1 MDPKRPSNEPFEPR
15 TWETMKKLRTR
26 YASPL
31 TLQTTYWKRFVK
43 MRSPGKGPWPCVWM
57 DDESVDI
64 FRHHKITKSFFS
76 LMWQFCTRLIFL
88 MCNFC
93 WKLTIHFNSCFFGS
107 YIFHLSNIFTSEK
120 QTKTTIKWRVSP
132 GRWLG
137 WPWHSALWL
146 GRKLWFRKTA
156 SSKIFGR
163 ERPGRTLVERLARWW
178 FQILYVLFSPLFGE
192 DSHLD

>member
-15 TWETMKKLRTR
+15 TWETMKRLRTR

-88 MCNFC
+88 NVQFLLEVDHSFQQLLF
-93 WKLTIHFNSCFFGS
+93 WFIHFPFKQHFHLRKTDKNNHQVTRFSREVAWMTLAFGS
-107 YIFHLSNIFTSEK
+107 MAGK
-120 QTKTTIKWRVSP
+120 K
-132 GRWLG
+132 
-137 WPWHSALWL
+137 
-146 GRKLWFRKTA
+146 
-156 SSKIFGR
+156 
-163 ERPGRTLVERLARWW
+163 TLVSKNCK
-178 FQILYVLFSPLFGE
+178 FQDLWKRTSRTDPCWE
-192 DSHLD
+192 AC